1 MDLLFLY
8 RNRRSFLLKRV
19 IISTVQK
26 YQLYASCICDNDSFI
41 IQAAINTRDL
51 AKNLVR
57 VRSSNVWSIGI
68 DIRDKKDKTGTVIAQ
83 FKNKYGGPGDI
94 YAYWSVPIMV
104 YRKWITAPSKG
115 NYLWRYIRNTYA
127 YTKLTGNKK
136 GVLPNAINN

>member
-1 MDLLFLY
+1 M
-8 RNRRSFLLKRV
+8 KRV

-26 YQLYASCICDNDSFI
+26 YQLYASCICDNDSSI

-94 YAYWSVPIMV
+94 YAYWNVPVIV
-104 YRKWITAPSKG
+104 YRKWITSPSKG
-115 NYLWRYIRNTYA
+115 HYFWQYLRNNYNYS
-127 YTKLTGNKK
+127 KLTGSKK
-136 GVLPNAINN
+136 GVLPNAIN

>member
-1 MDLLFLY
+1 M
-8 RNRRSFLLKRV
+8 KRV

-26 YQLYASCICDNDSFI
+26 YQLYASCICDNDSSI

-115 NYLWRYIRNTYA
+115 NYFWRYIRNVYP
-127 YTKLTGNKK
+127 YTKLTGNRK
-136 GVLPNAINN
+136 GVLPNAVNN

>member
-1 MDLLFLY
+1 M
-8 RNRRSFLLKRV
+8 KRV

-26 YQLYASCICDNDSFI
+26 YQLYALCICDNDSAI

-83 FKNKYGGPGDI
+83 FKNKYGGPGEI
-94 YAYWSVPIMV
+94 YAYWDVPVMV

-115 NYLWRYIRNTYA
+115 HYFWQYLRNNYSYS
-127 YTKLTGNKK
+127 KLTGNKK
-136 GVLPNAINN
+136 GVLPNAIN

>member
-1 MDLLFLY
+1 M
-8 RNRRSFLLKRV
+8 KRV

-26 YQLYASCICDNDSFI
+26 YQLYASCMCDKDSYI

-51 AKNLVR
+51 SKNLVR

-83 FKNKYGGPGDI
+83 FKNKNGGPGDLYI
-94 YAYWSVPIMV
+94 YYDIPIIV

-115 NYLWRYIRNTYA
+115 NYFWRYIRNNYS
-127 YTKLTGNKK
+127 YSKISGDKRGK
-136 GVLPNAINN
+136 LPNAINH

>member
-1 MDLLFLY
+1 M
-8 RNRRSFLLKRV
+8 
-19 IISTVQK
+19 
-26 YQLYASCICDNDSFI
+26 CDNNSSI

-94 YAYWSVPIMV
+94 YAYWDVPVIV

-115 NYLWRYIRNTYA
+115 HYFWQYLRNNYSYS
-127 YTKLTGNKK
+127 KLTGTKK
-136 GVLPNAINN
+136 GVLPNAIN

>member
-8 RNRRSFLLKRV
+8 RDRRSFLLKRV

-26 YQLYASCICDNDSFI
+26 YELYASCICDNDSSI

-94 YAYWSVPIMV
+94 YAYWDVPVIV

-115 NYLWRYIRNTYA
+115 HYFWQYLRNNYSYS
-127 YTKLTGNKK
+127 KLTGSKK
-136 GVLPNAINN
+136 GVLPNAIN

>member
-1 MDLLFLY
+1 M
-8 RNRRSFLLKRV
+8 KRV

-26 YQLYASCICDNDSFI
+26 YELCASCICDNDSSI

-51 AKNLVR
+51 AKNLIR

-115 NYLWRYIRNTYA
+115 NYFWRYIRNAYP
-127 YTKLTGNKK
+127 YTKLTGNRK
-136 GVLPNAINN
+136 GVLHNAVNN

>member
-1 MDLLFLY
+1 M
-8 RNRRSFLLKRV
+8 KRV

-26 YQLYASCICDNDSFI
+26 YQLYASCICDNDSSI

-94 YAYWSVPIMV
+94 YAYWDVPVIV

-115 NYLWRYIRNTYA
+115 HYFWQYLRNNYA
-127 YTKLTGNKK
+127 YSKLTGSKR
-136 GVLPNAINN
+136 GVLPNAVN